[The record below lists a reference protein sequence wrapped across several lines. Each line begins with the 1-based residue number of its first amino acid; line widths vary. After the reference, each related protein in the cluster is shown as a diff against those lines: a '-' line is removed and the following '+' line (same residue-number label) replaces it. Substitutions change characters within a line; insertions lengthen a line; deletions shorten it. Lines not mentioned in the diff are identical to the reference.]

1 MADISARSSA
11 TVTHTL
17 KGIDFPATKD
27 KVIAFAR
34 EHDASPDVL
43 DVLNRLPEREY
54 GNMAELMKGY
64 GEEK

>member
-1 MADISARSSA
+1 MAEISERSSA
-11 TVTHTL
+11 TITHTL

-27 KVIAFAR
+27 KILAFAR
-34 EHDASPDVL
+34 DHNASPEVL
-43 DVLNRLPEREY
+43 DVLGRLPEREY